1 MWFLEDLSLPKI
13 LFILAVVAILFG
25 PKRLPEL
32 GKSLGRSIKG
42 FKEALSGDGLI
53 GQINATEAADSGT
66 EKKRQ
71 I

>member
-1 MWFLEDLSLPKI
+1 MWIFEDLSLPKN
-13 LFILAVVAILFG
+13 LFILAIVAILFG

-32 GKSLGRSIKG
+32 VASLGRSIKG
-42 FKEALSGDGLI
+42 FKQALSGDGLI
-53 GQINATEAADSGT
+53 GEITSEPEERVS